1 MLPDPLRVLPWAAG
15 NNPAAT
21 AKTPNFGPYPR
32 ALRRPATAALMTLAL
47 LHGAACSDSPGPVP
61 QAQPYTDPGMAEAG
75 AYRMHYAL
83 TMTPDLASGIAGSYG
98 IVQRRNLALLT
109 IALAPRNPTGGLRT
123 DPPEIEAESVSLTG
137 ERNTLAL
144 ARHDE
149 AGGPSWLATVE
160 VRHRVPVTIDIRARA
175 TDSSPEIRVRLTREF
190 RLE

>member
-1 MLPDPLRVLPWAAG
+1 MLPDPLRGRPWAAG

-21 AKTPNFGPYPR
+21 AKTPNFGPFPR
-32 ALRRPATAALMTLAL
+32 ALRRPAAAALMTLVL

-109 IALAPRNPTGGLRT
+109 ITLAPR
-123 DPPEIEAESVSLTG
+123 DASADVSIDAAEIEAIQVALTG
-137 ERNTLAL
+137 ERQALQL

-149 AGGPSWLATVE
+149 AGGPTWLATIE
-160 VRHRVPVTIDIRARA
+160 VRHRVPLTIEIRARA
-175 TDSSPEIRVRLTREF
+175 TPASPEIRARLTREF
-190 RLE
+190 RVE